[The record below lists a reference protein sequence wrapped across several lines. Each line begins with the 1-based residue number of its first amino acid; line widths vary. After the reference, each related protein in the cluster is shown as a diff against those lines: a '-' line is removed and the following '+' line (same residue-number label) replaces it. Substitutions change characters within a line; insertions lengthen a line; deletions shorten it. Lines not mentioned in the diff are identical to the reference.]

1 MKFCQEKSTYI
12 LPMYHGFL
20 EKKQLFSSQRVFKTG
35 KYLKICCAHS
45 KTPSVIRFSISKI
58 CPTAAIE
65 YMFHRRLP
73 FLASYL
79 NGSNTNL
86 ALMLRSDEFHRNM

>member
-1 MKFCQEKSTYI
+1 MVKFCQEKSTYI
-12 LPMYHGFL
+12 LPIYHGFL

-35 KYLKICCAHS
+35 KYVKICCTHS
-45 KTPSVIRFSISKI
+45 KITSDIRFSISKI

-65 YMFHRRLP
+65 CIFHRILP

-79 NGSNTNL
+79 KGSNTNL
-86 ALMLRSDEFHRNM
+86 ALMLR